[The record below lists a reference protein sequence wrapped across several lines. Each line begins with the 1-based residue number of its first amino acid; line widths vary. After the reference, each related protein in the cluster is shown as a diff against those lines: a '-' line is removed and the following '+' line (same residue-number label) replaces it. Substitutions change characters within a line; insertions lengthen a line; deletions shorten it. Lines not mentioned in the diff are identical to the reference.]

1 MAHRLSSSS
10 RRAFTLIELLVVIA
24 IIAILIA
31 LLLPAVQQAREAA
44 RRTQCRNKMKQL
56 GLALHNYHDTHR
68 VFPPSVVNNNGFR
81 QGTGSGCS
89 LGSNSTEGATWT
101 IQILPFI
108 DDAPLYNKFRF
119 NENFRHQQDGTGST
133 NNELLQEMRNSNYEC
148 PSDPNSKEGLGNIN
162 YLAVQGGGD
171 YSTQLSAGNACEL
184 CCSNRKYYFNGMF
197 SENSSIRMRDVV
209 DGTSNVFMLGETKYV
224 TLRTSSGTGATHW
237 QTWATGCWGDVPCLL
252 GATAEA
258 INGST
263 YQPIIDGYN
272 PGEATTHFG
281 SHHEGGCHFL
291 VADGSVHFVSENV
304 DLATYQSLG
313 IINDGLPVGSFLE

>member
-1 MAHRLSSSS
+1 MSTRGF
-10 RRAFTLIELLVVIA
+10 RRGFTLIELLVVIA

-44 RRTQCRNKMKQL
+44 RRTQCRNKLKQI
-56 GLALHNYHDTHR
+56 GLALHNYHDSILA
-68 VFPPSVVNNNGFR
+68 FPPSVVNNNGFR

-89 LGSNSTEGATWT
+89 LGSNPTEGATWT
-101 IQILPFI
+101 ILILPYM
-108 DDAPLYNKFRF
+108 DDAPLYNSF
-119 NENFRHQQDGTGST
+119 NFSENFRYQLDGTGSAT
-133 NNELLQEMRNSNYEC
+133 NEPLQEQRNSNFEC
-148 PSDPNSKEGLGNIN
+148 PSDPNSSEGLANIN

-171 YSTQLSAGNACEL
+171 YATQLAAGNACEL

-197 SENSSIRMRDVV
+197 SENSSTRIRDVT
-209 DGTSNVFMLGETKYV
+209 DGTSNVFMVGETKYV
-224 TLRTSSGTGATHW
+224 SLRASSGTGASHW
-237 QTWATGCWGDVPCLL
+237 QTWATGCWGDVPCML

-263 YQPIIDGYN
+263 FRPVQDNYN

-291 VADGSVHFVSENV
+291 AADGSVHFVSENI

-313 IINDGLPVGSFLE
+313 VMADNLPVGGFLQ